1 MAAGAVITQLV
12 AGAPTALRAIDNLAN
27 NVSAYDGQFSAG
39 PGPRGIQVGHAAQQN
54 PGDSFPVFDNFDF
67 ETGEGTQI
75 YSTTQIQTTQ
85 QLIAAIR
92 AKASQFQQ
100 GFDSANQ
107 FIGKDSAGNRVV
119 IDKPQVTTR
128 NMLVV
133 TPQNRNF
140 PLSRIATELEQ
151 LEGEF
156 GLDEIV
162 VEESAGLNP

>member
-1 MAAGAVITQLV
+1 MGETWGQTGRTPFLQVHVCDEKLV
-12 AGAPTALRAIDNLAN
+12 
-27 NVSAYDGQFSAG
+27 NVPSVPMFFV
-39 PGPRGIQVGHAAQQN
+39 PRGIQVGHAAQQN
-54 PGDSFPVFDNFDF
+54 LGDSFPVFDNFDF